1 MNILTRAAQGQK
13 KLDIPFFKDC
23 QKGDLPNL
31 CTVYCLD
38 WQCCSIPSYW
48 TDLNAEEEKVKKK
61 MMITCAKYMIH
72 LLCYREDINPNE
84 WNFLKKYH
92 ILINMQIRKFP
103 FSISLH
109 KISHNLIYPF
119 KKCQFVPSSTSS

>member
-1 MNILTRAAQGQK
+1 MNILTRAARGRK

-23 QKGDLPNL
+23 QKADLPNL

-48 TDLNAEEEKVKKK
+48 TDLNAEEEKVKKNDDNLCK
-61 MMITCAKYMIH
+61 IH
-72 LLCYREDINPNE
+72 DPFVVLSRRHKSKRVE
-84 WNFLKKYH
+84 FLKKYH

-119 KKCQFVPSSTSS
+119 KKCQFVPASTSS